1 MATITVRSL
10 DEDVLRRLKVRAAAS
25 GRSME
30 AEVRE
35 ILVSAVARPSL
46 GQAMLELGRE
56 FGGIE
61 LQLPKRTMPREI
73 SFD

>member
-1 MATITVRSL
+1 MSTITVRSL
-10 DEDVLRRLKVRAAAS
+10 DEDVVRRLKLRAAAS

-46 GQAMLELGRE
+46 GQAWLDLADRV
-56 FGGIE
+56 GGID
-61 LQLPKRTMPREI
+61 LPLPERTMPRET
-73 SFD
+73 SFE